1 MSSTAMIIC
10 WILLA
15 EPPDGA
21 TGVDRNHRRHNLV
34 DHHGH
39 GAAGKHRPHGCQ
51 LVPDFYMRGFQTASL
66 AVVGI
71 MIAGAI
77 IVAFHQVYDP
87 DKDPSREQASPAV
100 TDDSAG
106 DFRSTRISP
115 SETTGAFHLGQIMD
129 SRPYPDRFNGAKT
142 PVSGT

>member
-1 MSSTAMIIC
+1 MGRQVLTAIT
-10 WILLA
+10 
-15 EPPDGA
+15 GA
-21 TGVDRNHRRHNLV
+21 TISSIIMAMVLPGSIALM
-34 DHHGH
+34 
-39 GAAGKHRPHGCQ
+39 AASESQH
-51 LVPDFYMRGFQTASL
+51 FYMRGFQTASL

-77 IVAFHQVYDP
+77 IVAFHRVYDP

-100 TDDSAG
+100 ADDSAG
-106 DFRSTRISP
+106 DFRSTQMKSP

>member
-1 MSSTAMIIC
+1 M
-10 WILLA
+10 
-15 EPPDGA
+15 
-21 TGVDRNHRRHNLV
+21 
-34 DHHGH
+34 
-39 GAAGKHRPHGCQ
+39 AASESQH
-51 LVPDFYMRGFQTASL
+51 FYMRGFQTASL

-77 IVAFHQVYDP
+77 IVAFHRVYDP

-100 TDDSAG
+100 ADDSAG